1 VLSQKR
7 RVTCDSPKPH
17 EHITSGAVNNP
28 LATGAQTREM
38 KSMIGGR
45 FSCAGSVVLWLLSSW
60 VPHSVEGF
68 SVSQSRF
75 PAIFSVSLYSGLSN
89 SNDLDSVTRGIDYTS
104 MVDTSLRRRS
114 FLVQAAAVATWSS
127 AFSLPARAISSPP
140 TGTKAPNFELP
151 NSRGEGLTSLK
162 KLTATGKWTV
172 CT

>member
-1 VLSQKR
+1 VS
-7 RVTCDSPKPH
+7 RVTHREGCH
-17 EHITSGAVNNP
+17 EHITSGVVNNP

-45 FSCAGSVVLWLLSSW
+45 SSCAGSVVLWLLSSW

-75 PAIFSVSLYSGLSN
+75 PAISSVSLHSGLSN
-89 SNDLDSVTRGIDYTS
+89 SNDLDSVTGGIGHTS
-104 MVDTSLRRRS
+104 VVEDPSLHRRS
-114 FLVQAAAVATWSS
+114 FLAQATAVATLSS

-140 TGTKAPNFELP
+140 TGAKAPNFELP
-151 NSRGEGLTSLK
+151 NSRGQGLTSLK
-162 KLTATGKWTV
+162 KLIATGKWTV